1 MTELL
6 AERIRRYLQ
15 LNVEPEMVVC
25 STCAGKGYHHGF
37 GEDGRDP
44 DWCEACGGPGKVL
57 HPDADVSPDDLLRD
71 AESALSE
78 ARAEIAKLEALLAR
92 TETKRL
98 ENFQRAEAAEA
109 QIRSVGIVPY
119 LDRMTQLAEA
129 RDTARAERDTIRQQV
144 SVLVSALRQIAEW
157 PDAEMFTSLAPAQGM
172 RGIAREVVGAYQLQ
186 QTQQPKDG
194 EKA

>member
-78 ARAEIAKLEALLAR
+78 ARAEITRLQAELAAQAAQHVVYR
-92 TETKRL
+92 QAYREETQADV
-98 ENFQRAEAAEA
+98 EEYTA
-109 QIRSVGIVPY
+109 QIN
-119 LDRMTQLAEA
+119 
-129 RDTARAERDTIRQQV
+129 
-144 SVLVSALRQIAEW
+144 ALRQQIAEKERAAFEAGFYARNVSW
-157 PDAEMFTSLAPAQGM
+157 LRAWVFTPDGRQRFIEQAHT
-172 RGIAREVVGAYQLQ
+172 AYQLQ

-194 EKA
+194 EN